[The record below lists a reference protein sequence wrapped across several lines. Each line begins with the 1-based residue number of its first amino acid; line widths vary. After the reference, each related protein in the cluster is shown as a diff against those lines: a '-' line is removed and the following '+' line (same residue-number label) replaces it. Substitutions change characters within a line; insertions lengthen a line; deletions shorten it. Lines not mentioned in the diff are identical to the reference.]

1 MREDSFRI
9 FRFIGVSYVF
19 IPDGPGLPS
28 RFPRLCNNL
37 SDSLLLAKEEKDI
50 LIVSPVATFP
60 VHLAVHTS
68 IIPLHHPAVYP
79 SIVPHQHPSVPFI
92 RHFVAPSFL
101 PFRHHS
107 SPSSFH
113 PPRRSFLP
121 SFRPSIIPSFRS
133 SFHPSVLPPFR
144 RFFPPFIRHSS
155 NFSNRRQ
162 KKGRCRCLSGR
173 LARARPFS
181 NRADA
186 NQSLL

>member
-9 FRFIGVSYVF
+9 FRFIGVSSVL
-19 IPDGPGLPS
+19 IPDGPGLPR
-28 RFPRLCNNL
+28 RFPRLSNNL

-79 SIVPHQHPSVPFI
+79 SIVPLHHPAVYPSIVPHQHPSVPFI
-92 RHFVAPSFL
+92 SHFVAPSIL

-121 SFRPSIIPSFRS
+121 SFRPSVHHSVIPFFLPSFS
-133 SFHPSVLPPFR
+133 PSTIPPLLPSFHPSFQQLFK
-144 RFFPPFIRHSS
+144 SS
-155 NFSNRRQ
+155 SEE
-162 KKGRCRCLSGR
+162 
-173 LARARPFS
+173 RA
-181 NRADA
+181 
-186 NQSLL
+186 L